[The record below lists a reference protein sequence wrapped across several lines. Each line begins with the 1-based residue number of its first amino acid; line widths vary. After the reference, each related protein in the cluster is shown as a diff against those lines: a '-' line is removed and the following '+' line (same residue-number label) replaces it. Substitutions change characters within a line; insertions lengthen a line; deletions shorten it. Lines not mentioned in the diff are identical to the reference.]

1 MEDRRPGP
9 HVKCQQIS
17 IRWKILKQQ
26 QNAWMTKQ
34 GIQLFTAPMRNY
46 NPKKEET
53 EDSGS
58 DSDTL
63 THFPPV
69 WPLFPTAELIR
80 PINNKHMAHFL
91 PQLNKKLNQYR
102 ISSDPL
108 ILFAVSECALSYN
121 VTVLTRPVARYRLMN
136 SATPAQVVHM
146 NHVLNYILD
155 SSDNLL

>member
-1 MEDRRPGP
+1 MHEWQSRGY
-9 HVKCQQIS
+9 
-17 IRWKILKQQ
+17 
-26 QNAWMTKQ
+26 
-34 GIQLFTAPMRNY
+34 NY
-46 NPKKEET
+46 LLHPWEITTQKKEET

-108 ILFAVSECALSYN
+108 ILFGVSECALSYN

-136 SATPAQVVHM
+136 SATPAQAVHM